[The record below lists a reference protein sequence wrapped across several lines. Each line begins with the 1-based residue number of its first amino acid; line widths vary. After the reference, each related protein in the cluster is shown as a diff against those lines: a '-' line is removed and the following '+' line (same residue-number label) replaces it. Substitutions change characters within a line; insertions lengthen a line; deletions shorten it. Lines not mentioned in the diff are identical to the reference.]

1 MGSPIGELTFDEPAV
16 TQRSPEG
23 PVGELTFSGEI
34 DTRDTDTFAAT
45 EDLEAIEEPTD
56 IATQVGELL
65 QPHLV
70 DAEGNKLEVY
80 QGRKD
85 EVGVLTAGIGHKLTA
100 AELKKY
106 KEGDAIPPEQ
116 VDKWYRQDSKKA
128 VGAAVKQAT
137 EIGVESPEFMSAL
150 ASVNFQ
156 LGTNWNKEHK
166 QTWKLMKAGKF
177 KEAAE
182 EAASSTWNDQTPE
195 RVKAF
200 QEALL
205 KLSDELEFSE
215 FEDGWYRDKDSK
227 EEFQIKGGRRA

>member
-1 MGSPIGELTFDEPAV
+1 MQPVGKWRVEEPAV
-16 TQRSPEG
+16 EEPVQ
-23 PVGELTFSGEI
+23 PVGQWTI

-45 EDLEAIEEPTD
+45 ENLEAIEEPTD

-70 DAEGNKLEVY
+70 EAEGEEFKVY
-80 QGRKD
+80 HGEKD
-85 EVGVLTAGIGHKLTA
+85 REGVLTAGIGHRLTP
-100 AELKKY
+100 AELKTMSLDD
-106 KEGDAIPPEQ
+106 EVSPEQ
-116 VDKWYRQDSKKA
+116 VEKWYKQDSKKA

-156 LGTNWNKEHK
+156 LGTNWNKVHK

-182 EAASSTWNDQTPE
+182 EAASSIWNDQTPK

-205 KLSDELEFSE
+205 KLADDLEFSE